1 LRARDRERLLCS
13 PLIMRFSIVHAAD
26 LHLDSPLVGL
36 ERYEGAPVGEL
47 RSATRRALENLVQL
61 CLHEDAKLLLLSG
74 DLYDGDWRDYST
86 GLFFAAQM
94 ALLREVGT
102 RVVWIRGNHD
112 AQSKITRHLSLG
124 EHCTELGT
132 KRPESC
138 LIESLQVAVHGQ
150 GFATP
155 AVSQDLTEHYP
166 APLGG
171 ALNIG
176 LLHTA
181 LGGRRGHASYAPC
194 DVRALLARGYDYWA
208 LGHVHQ
214 REVVGHNIVFPGNL
228 QARHVR
234 EGGAK
239 GATLIEVQD
248 GVIARI
254 EHRALDVVR
263 FAQLSVDVGVAG
275 SLFDVAE
282 LARGALHEALE
293 QAEGRMLCA
302 RLQLTGRSR
311 AHAELV
317 REPERAKSEIKS
329 RASELELGDVWIESV
344 RIGTELPQDLAA
356 LALRDDAAG
365 QLVRSLQQLET
376 DPQSRTALRDEL
388 LRIERTLPADLGLLS
403 LGIDLD
409 DEVSTRELIADV
421 SRLLLPRIV
430 GEP

>member
-1 LRARDRERLLCS
+1 
-13 PLIMRFSIVHAAD
+13 MRFTIVHAAD
-26 LHLDSPLVGL
+26 LHLDSPLTGL
-36 ERYEGAPVGEL
+36 ERYDGAPVAEL
-47 RSATRRALENLVQL
+47 RAATRRALENLVQL
-61 CLHEDAKLLLLSG
+61 CLAEDAKLLLLAG
-74 DLYDGDWRDYST
+74 DLYDGDWKDYST

-94 ALLREVGT
+94 ARLRETGT

-124 EHCTELGT
+124 EHCVELGT

-138 LIESLQVAVHGQ
+138 RIEAIQVAVHGQ

-155 AVSQDLTEHYP
+155 AVNEDLTERYP
-166 APLGG
+166 APESG

-181 LGGRRGHASYAPC
+181 LGGRNGHANYAPC
-194 DVRALLARGYDYWA
+194 DVRALTARGYDYWA

-214 REVVGHNIVFPGNL
+214 REVVERQAGVPAVVFPGNL

-239 GATLIEVQD
+239 GASVIEVED
-248 GVIARI
+248 GAIVKV

-263 FAQLSVDVGVAG
+263 FAQLRVDVSSAS
-275 SLFDVAE
+275 SLYDVAE
-282 LARGALHEALE
+282 LTGGVLHEALE
-293 QAEGRMLCA
+293 SAEGRLLCT
-302 RLQLTGRSR
+302 RLLLIGRSR
-311 AHAELV
+311 AHAELL
-317 REPERAKSEIKS
+317 RDPERARSEVKS
-329 RASELELGDVWIESV
+329 RASELDLGNVWVESV
-344 RIGTELPQDLAA
+344 RIATELPVDLRE

-365 QLVRSLQQLET
+365 QLVRSLRDLQQDEPLA
-376 DPQSRTALRDEL
+376 RTEL
-388 LRIERTLPADLGLLS
+388 LAELSRIGGSLPPEVGLLA

-409 DEVSTRELIADV
+409 DPESTRELCADV
-421 SRLLLPRIV
+421 GRMILPRIV